1 MGWYSDFG
9 TTNIK
14 VLMVNILFT
23 SKAILFMLYFIFIY
37 INFCYLP
44 NLGGIFLWDEP
55 VNNNRTKNKWKRETN
70 QVGLRKEKQKATS

>member
-44 NLGGIFLWDEP
+44 NLGGIFFVGWAS
-55 VNNNRTKNKWKRETN
+55 KQQQNKE
-70 QVGLRKEKQKATS
+70 